1 MSTVKAIKKRR
12 TIRQFQ
18 NKEIPQKVLEN
29 LIDAARMAPSAMNR
43 QPLEYII
50 VNNPELKEKVFQSL
64 SWGGK
69 LPREKPTENRK
80 PAAFVIT
87 LANNTVNPSADIDIG
102 LAVENLVLA
111 AFSQNIGCCII
122 GAVDTKKIRALFKI
136 PENFEIK
143 LVVALGYPA
152 EKSVAEESDDK
163 TKYWRDS
170 KNVLH
175 IPKRKL
181 EKIIHINK
189 F

>member
-1 MSTVKAIKKRR
+1 MDILKAIKNRR

-18 NKEIPQKVLEN
+18 TKEIPEKVLKD

-43 QPLEYII
+43 QPLEYIV
-50 VNNPELKEKVFQSL
+50 VNSSKLKEQVFQTL
-64 SWGGK
+64 SWGGE
-69 LPREKPTENRK
+69 LPQEKSAKNRK
-80 PAAFVIT
+80 PAAFVIV
-87 LANNTVNPSADIDIG
+87 LANNDINSSADIDIG

-111 AFSQNIGCCII
+111 AFSYNLGSCPL
-122 GAVDTKKIRALFKI
+122 GAIDTEKIRAFFKI

-152 EKSVAEESDDK
+152 EKSVAESSDD
-163 TKYWRDS
+163 TTEYWRDS

-175 IPKRKL
+175 VPKRKL
-181 EKIIHINK
+181 KKIIHINK